1 MTEATVASLQRR
13 RLLKVLTIGGFLSL
27 SLVASVLIL
36 LFDNSTSGASI
47 QKDADWLEI
56 VPEVA
61 GVSSHYANVFYQI
74 SGFDSERQ
82 IANVTT
88 YVWPS
93 PDIAIPYSS
102 STITD
107 IDLSVFVDEVG
118 GSGVYEFS
126 AGQPVTGIE
135 TRVDATNPYDLGRS
149 MDSFYPF
156 DEYSLTLYTEVSEIV
171 EGENGPEIVPLPTF
185 EDSYTTAVPGY
196 QVKLKKEHEESFFS
210 GEIRSDDFP
219 FVESANEQRLNGMAM
234 TTAIISRNFAV
245 KIIAIIVAI
254 FCLIIAFSLC
264 FMTLQ
269 IVQRDRPPSMQ
280 VLIWAAANS
289 LGLIQVRDLLPGRP
303 RIGIMFDVV
312 VYFPALTATLLSTVA
327 LFLLWAYRDDWQI

>member
-1 MTEATVASLQRR
+1 MNDAVIASPQRR
-13 RLLKVLTIGGFLSL
+13 RLLKVLTVGGFISL
-27 SLVASVLIL
+27 SLVSSVLVL
-36 LFDNSTSGASI
+36 LFDDSTLGASI
-47 QKDADWLEI
+47 QKDVNWPEI
-56 VPEVA
+56 TPEMA

-82 IANVTT
+82 VADVTT

-107 IDLSVFVDEVG
+107 INLSVFVDEVG
-118 GSGVYEFS
+118 GTGLYEFS
-126 AGQPVTGIE
+126 AGKPVTGIE
-135 TRVDATNPYDLGRS
+135 TRVDATNPYDLDRS
-149 MDSFYPF
+149 VDSFYPF
-156 DEYSLTLYTEVSEIV
+156 DEYSLILYTEVSEVV
-171 EGENGPEIVPLPTF
+171 EGEDGLELVPLPTF

-196 QVKLKKEHEESFFS
+196 QVKLKKEHEESFYS
-210 GEIRSDDFP
+210 GASRNKNFP
-219 FVESANEQRLNGMAM
+219 FVERANKQRVNGMAM

-245 KIIAIIVAI
+245 KMIAIIVAV
-254 FCLIIAFSLC
+254 FCFIIAFSLC

-289 LGLIQVRDLLPGRP
+289 LGLVQVRDLLPGRP

-312 VYFPALTATLLSTVA
+312 VYFPALTATLLTTVA
-327 LFLLWAYRDDWQI
+327 LFVLWAYRDDWHI